1 MTTLSAPSQPSSLL
15 KQYYVLTKPR
25 VNALILFCAVI
36 GMLLAQPEPPSL
48 SLVLLATLGIG
59 LVAGAAAAVNCLVES
74 HIDAKMARTSWRPL
88 PSGTLTVTQV
98 FVFSGLL
105 GGLGLFIL
113 FTWVNALTAWL
124 TLATFVGYAIVYTM
138 LLKPLTPQNIVIGGA
153 SGAMPPVLGWA
164 AVANQA
170 PPEAWV
176 LFLIIFVWTP
186 PHFWA
191 LALYRVD
198 DYKRSG
204 LPMLPVTHGSE
215 FTRLQI
221 LLYTLLLVATTVLPV
236 AMGMASW
243 IYLVSAL
250 ALGGWFS
257 LLSYSLYKQY
267 SEALAKKTFRYSIN
281 YLALLFAFLLAD
293 HYLLGA

>member
-1 MTTLSAPSQPSSLL
+1 
-15 KQYYVLTKPR
+15 
-25 VNALILFCAVI
+25 
-36 GMLLAQPEPPSL
+36 
-48 SLVLLATLGIG
+48 
-59 LVAGAAAAVNCLVES
+59 
-74 HIDAKMARTSWRPL
+74 
-88 PSGTLTVTQV
+88 
-98 FVFSGLL
+98 
-105 GGLGLFIL
+105 
-113 FTWVNALTAWL
+113 
-124 TLATFVGYAIVYTM
+124 
-138 LLKPLTPQNIVIGGA
+138 
-153 SGAMPPVLGWA
+153 
-164 AVANQA
+164 
-170 PPEAWV
+170 
-176 LFLIIFVWTP
+176 
-186 PHFWA
+186 
-191 LALYRVD
+191 
-198 DYKRSG
+198 
-204 LPMLPVTHGSE
+204 MLPVTHGSE